1 MLNVSIIGD
10 FILVCQK
17 FKELGRGVNA
27 GTTSYRSGGH
37 ICNPL
42 PEWDELNW
50 QARIG
55 GYQKYAG
62 IVKTPLML
70 GLSSIIISQIPIIVR
85 GSSLG
90 RVPISYH
97 PIAPQDLKNQG
108 LNRDIL

>member
-37 ICNPL
+37 ICNPY
-42 PEWDELNW
+42 PEWDELNDK
-50 QARIG
+50 IG
-55 GYQKYAG
+55 GYKKYAG

-90 RVPISYH
+90 RVPIPYL

-108 LNRDIL
+108 LIRVIL